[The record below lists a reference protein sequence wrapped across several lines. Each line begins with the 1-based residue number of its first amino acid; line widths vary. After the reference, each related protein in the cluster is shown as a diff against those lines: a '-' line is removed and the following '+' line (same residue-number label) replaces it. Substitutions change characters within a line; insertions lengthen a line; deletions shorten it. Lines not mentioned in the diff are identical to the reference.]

1 VILGYF
7 GFFAVLLS
15 FFRFWGCLG
24 HFENFSG
31 ILIILEVSRI
41 F

>member
-1 VILGYF
+1 VILRYF
-7 GFFAVLLS
+7 GLFTVLLS
-15 FFRFWGCLG
+15 FFRFLGCFG

-31 ILIILEVSRI
+31 ILIILEVSKI